1 MNLLPTPEVTISD
14 SDVEDALRR
23 AVGII
28 NPLLDVLSSDPL
40 RVKRRTPDFA
50 DGPLDK
56 VADGLAWA
64 LNVADVPGTSAW
76 DHLDVDARI
85 HWWVRRVGALS
96 TVAVAFPGVLG
107 AVGRTLPI
115 QDLLG
120 FANQAIVLCAVAR
133 ELGVTDRASQARLLA
148 EVLCDRDFTDS
159 DSDSDSNADSEAD
172 ADVDADVDEPEEP
185 ISRTPLGIAKALWRL
200 VGLFDA
206 IGDEVAKR
214 PRPRGPFHYLGMLP
228 GVGAFASYIGEGRA
242 LSRAAKDARRW
253 VDRHATEVTA

>member
-76 DHLDVDARI
+76 DDLDVDARI

-107 AVGRTLPI
+107 AVGRTLPV

-120 FANQAIVLCAVAR
+120 FASQAIVLCAVAR
-133 ELGVTDRASQARLLA
+133 ELGVTEPAGQVRLLA
-148 EVLCDRDFTDS
+148 EVLCDRDFTDT
-159 DSDSDSNADSEAD
+159 DTDAD
-172 ADVDADVDEPEEP
+172 ADEPAEP

-214 PRPRGPFHYLGMLP
+214 PHPRGPFRYLGMLP
-228 GVGAFASYIGEGRA
+228 GVGAFASYIGEGHA
-242 LSRAAKDARRW
+242 LSRAARDARRW